1 MTAVAETDPLQGIR
15 DEAQSAWEN
24 AQKFW
29 ALWPTV
35 DPDQAL
41 DLLAEGMANM
51 HAFTALVI
59 EIAQMEA
66 RK

>member
-1 MTAVAETDPLQGIR
+1 MTTTIDPLQGIK
-15 DEAQSAWEN
+15 DEARSAWEN

-29 ALWPTV
+29 ELWPTV

-41 DLLAEGMANM
+41 DLLTEGMTNM
-51 HAFTALVI
+51 QAFTALSI